1 MEAVEKLAS
10 KKKWKRREEKRLS
23 SMYVVGKRRRVK
35 AKQKTDYRGLLLTP
49 SGSFKLRKTF
59 FFTQQASGVQWH
71 KKACSPSQI
80 VMLLLEFASLQEPK
94 SYCQEAFKQ
103 IENVL
108 SVLLLEK
115 YWIPS
120 EMFALLALSHQNTLT
135 S

>member
-59 FFTQQASGVQWH
+59 F
-71 KKACSPSQI
+71 SPSKQALCSA
-80 VMLLLEFASLQEPK
+80 VAQEGMQPQPDSNAFAARVCFTSGTKELLPRGLQADRKCPVSFAVGKILDSK
-94 SYCQEAFKQ
+94 
-103 IENVL
+103 
-108 SVLLLEK
+108 
-115 YWIPS
+115 
-120 EMFALLALSHQNTLT
+120 
-135 S
+135 

>member
-1 MEAVEKLAS
+1 MEKTRGEEAEQQVE
-10 KKKWKRREEKRLS
+10 
-23 SMYVVGKRRRVK
+23 GKRRRVK

-59 FFTQQASGVQWH
+59 FHPASKRCAVQWH